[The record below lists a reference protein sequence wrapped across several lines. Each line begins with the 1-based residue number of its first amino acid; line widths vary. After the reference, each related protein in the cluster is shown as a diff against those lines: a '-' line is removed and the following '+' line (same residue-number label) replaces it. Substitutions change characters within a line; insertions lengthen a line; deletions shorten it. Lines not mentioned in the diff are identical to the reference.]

1 MEGNL
6 TTDDPGTT
14 DDELRKMLANIFV
27 DNASLRIQINS
38 VMRCA
43 LMANIKSE
51 EDESEEEEIH
61 LQKTVLSK
69 FLKR

>member
-27 DNASLRIQINS
+27 DNASLRKQINS

-51 EDESEEEEIH
+51 EDGSEEEETH